1 MFIET
6 MATVLRVYT
15 NEPDQTVESDAL
27 IALWLELA
35 YSDFRSMVADL
46 DPTIYMVSHDAA
58 MGANNRIDLNNV
70 LLGTAPTQARMDTL
84 VDVFRVEGAT
94 EYRLRG
100 GTSVGDIT
108 HGNAD
113 YALINREL
121 RFPFNRNTGTYR
133 IYYMSTPIGI
143 NWTTGIVAG
152 SNAYLDDLHRFHDVI
167 PLIAYLQYAVLDA
180 ADHPQQQQLL
190 FRRQTQLK
198 SYLDTRGGAGAFEVV
213 DSRWMEP

>member
-6 MATVLRVYT
+6 MATLLRVYT
-15 NEPDQTVESDAL
+15 NEPDQTVESEAL

-35 YSDFRSMVADL
+35 YSDFRSIVADA
-46 DPTIYMVSHDAA
+46 DPTIYMVSHDVS
-58 MGANNRIDLNNV
+58 MGAGNRIDLNNV
-70 LLGTAPTQARMDTL
+70 LLGTTPTQARMDTL
-84 VDVFRVEGAT
+84 IDVFRIEGAT

-100 GTSVGDIT
+100 GTNIGDLT

-113 YALINREL
+113 YALVNREL
-121 RFPFNRNTGTYR
+121 RFPINRDAGTYR
-133 IYYMSTPIGI
+133 VYYMPTQNV
-143 NWTTGIVAG
+143 NWTAGIVAG
-152 SNAYLDDLHRFHDVI
+152 SNTYLDDLHRFHDVI

-190 FRRQTQLK
+190 FRRQEQLE
-198 SYLDTRGGAGAFEVV
+198 SYLNTRGGAGAFEVV